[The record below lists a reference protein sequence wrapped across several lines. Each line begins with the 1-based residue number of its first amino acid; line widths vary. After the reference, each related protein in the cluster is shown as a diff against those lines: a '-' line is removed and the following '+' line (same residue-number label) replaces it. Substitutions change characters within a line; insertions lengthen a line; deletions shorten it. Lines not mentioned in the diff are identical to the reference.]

1 MPKYAVTIRDS
12 LALVPFTKDHEE
24 LVDAESVH
32 TAYVQIRDK
41 YRNIRY
47 VIEEIDEVDSPFD
60 AVESKCSECSGPS
73 AYRRSGDY
81 FVCKTCAW
89 LLK

>member
-1 MPKYAVTIRDS
+1 MPKYAVLVSDS
-12 LALVPFTKDHEE
+12 LSLAPFTKDHEE
-24 LVDAESVH
+24 LVDAESFH
-32 TAYVQIRDK
+32 KAYLQVRDK
-41 YRNIRY
+41 YRNLRY
-47 VIEEIDEVDSPFD
+47 IIEEIDEVDSPFD
-60 AVESKCSECSGPS
+60 AQESKCSNCAGPS